1 MTEPADRPPAL
12 LLVDDESSILASL
25 RRLLRT
31 EGYTLHSAESG
42 AAGLEILEREPVDL
56 VISDMR
62 MPGMSG
68 AQFLEQVRQRWPGTM
83 RLLLTGYADIGAT
96 VEAINRGE
104 IYRYLNK
111 PWDDQELKVVI
122 RDALHV
128 QSLRR
133 ENERLQALT
142 QAQNETLRTLNEGL
156 ETKVAQR
163 TQELEQLNGFL
174 NLANDRLKQR
184 FMVMVK
190 MFSSLLELRG
200 GAVAGH
206 SRRVADTARKLAAQ
220 MQQDAKVQQDVFL
233 AGLLHDIG
241 KIGMPDALLNKPVS
255 RMVGHEM
262 VEYCKHPASGES
274 ALLPLEEL
282 RDVAHIVRS
291 HHERFDG
298 HGFPDNLQ
306 GTDIALGAR
315 ILSVAN
321 DFDSLQIGS
330 LADKRMAQDE
340 ARSAVLQGR
349 GKAYDPQ
356 VVDALLQLLDQAK
369 AKAPPSRTVAVADL
383 VPGMV
388 LAQDLIGP
396 NGVLLLATDRT
407 LDALLVRHLKDYALR
422 QGLKLTLLIRTDK

>member
-1 MTEPADRPPAL
+1 MSEPTERAPVL
-12 LLVDDESSILASL
+12 LLVDDEPSILASL
-25 RRLLRT
+25 RRLLRS
-31 EGYTLHSAESG
+31 EGYVLHTADSG
-42 AAGLEILEREPVDL
+42 AAALEVLQREPVDVVL
-56 VISDMR
+56 SDMR

-68 AQFLEQVRQRWPGTM
+68 AQLLEQVRQRWPTTM
-83 RLLLTGYADIGAT
+83 RLLLTGYADINAT

-111 PWDDQELKVVI
+111 PWDDQELKVVL

-128 QSLRR
+128 QALRR
-133 ENERLQALT
+133 DNERLLALT
-142 QAQNETLRTLNEGL
+142 QEQNESLRTLNGSL
-156 ETKVAQR
+156 EVKVAQR

-206 SRRVADTARKLAAQ
+206 SRRVADSARKLAAA
-220 MQQDAKVQQDVFL
+220 MRQDAKLQQDVFL

-262 VEYCKHPASGES
+262 VEYCKHPANGEA

-282 RDVAHIVRS
+282 RDVAHIVRA

-306 GTDIALGAR
+306 GADIPLGAR
-315 ILSVAN
+315 ILCVAN
-321 DFDSLQIGS
+321 DFDALQIGS
-330 LADKRMAQDE
+330 LADKRLTPDE
-340 ARSAVLQGR
+340 ARGLLIQGR

-356 VVDALLQLLDQAK
+356 VVDALLSMLDQEK
-369 AKAPPSRTVAVADL
+369 AKAPPSRPVAVADL
-383 VPGMV
+383 KPGMV

-396 NGVLLLATDRT
+396 NGVLLLAIDRK
-407 LDALLVRHLKDYALR
+407 LDELLVRHLQQYA
-422 QGLKLTLLIRTDK
+422 QGQNVKLTLQIRSDK